1 MKWILLKK
9 SRLKESLIKNY
20 ENNFDYIIIPPIK
33 YDETLLP
40 PNRQQKEDRGR
51 HNKKSI
57 LLTIEC
63 FTPLEI

>member
-40 PNRQQKEDRGR
+40 PNRQQKEDRGG